1 MADEMQDQKDFNEKV
16 IAKIKDDPDFLGHL
30 LEDAPGTL
38 QSAGLIQSESDLADQ
53 EGEAPEGDFQ
63 EGAEVEGHRYHRY
76 ITWYRTCR
84 FWYRGYYW
92 HRR

>member
-1 MADEMQDQKDFNEKV
+1 MADETQDQKDFNEKV
-16 IAKIKDDPDFLGHL
+16 IAKIQEDPDFLGHL
-30 LEDAPGTL
+30 LEDAQGTL
-38 QSAGLIQSESDLADQ
+38 ESAGLVQSSTDLADQ
-53 EGEAPEGDFQ
+53 EGEAKEGED
-63 EGAEVEGHRYHRY
+63 VEGHGY